1 MKCCSETMFRD
12 STPPSLCLL
21 SAANDPQ
28 TGIDPQIG
36 PQMIPTRKMI
46 PEEDPKR
53 SRWKTRNGMEFV
65 PRVVISTFNIKRSK
79 L

>member
-36 PQMIPTRKMI
+36 PQMIPLEN
-46 PEEDPKR
+46 EEWRGIYPSGR
-53 SRWKTRNGMEFV
+53 GFN
-65 PRVVISTFNIKRSK
+65 FNINRSK
-79 L
+79 S